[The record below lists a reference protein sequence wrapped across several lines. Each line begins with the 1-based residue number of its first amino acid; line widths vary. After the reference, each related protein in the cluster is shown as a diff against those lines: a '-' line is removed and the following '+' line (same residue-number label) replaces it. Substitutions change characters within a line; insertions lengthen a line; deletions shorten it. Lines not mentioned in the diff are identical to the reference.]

1 MRVLLGNP
9 APKEAYRDGEGN
21 LRHRDLDDARVTTIS
36 VPDTYTP
43 VEAFAAVTA
52 QDGAWNHH
60 SAGDNPADTRPDWV
74 ECDDPT
80 LLLLLESHWDLKG
93 GRPKSWKGIG

>member
-9 APKEAYRDGEGN
+9 APKEAYRDGDGA
-21 LRHRDLDDARVTTIS
+21 LRHRDLDGARVTAVTI
-36 VPDTYTP
+36 PDTYTP
-43 VEAFAAVTA
+43 IEAFAVVTA

-60 SAGDNPADTRPDWV
+60 SAGDNPGDTRPDWV

-80 LLLLLESHWDLKG
+80 VLLLLEAHWGLSG
-93 GRPKSWKGIG
+93 GRPKSWKGQG